1 MCPPE
6 ALWVIRNRKFFSDFF
21 LLKPG
26 VDVGEGGGGD
36 GAVAGVD
43 HPPAGVLAPLV
54 VGVQLVPDPAGEGD
68 SKPKPNML
76 NLTCP
81 LKMNKQFSVSL

>member
-6 ALWVIRNRKFFSDFF
+6 ALWVIRNRKFVSEFF
-21 LLKPG
+21 LLKPRVG
-26 VDVGEGGGGD
+26 IGEGGGGD

-54 VGVQLVPDPAGEGD
+54 VRVQLVPAPAGEGD
-68 SKPKPNML
+68 TKTKHAKFDMSFKDE
-76 NLTCP
+76 
-81 LKMNKQFSVSL
+81 